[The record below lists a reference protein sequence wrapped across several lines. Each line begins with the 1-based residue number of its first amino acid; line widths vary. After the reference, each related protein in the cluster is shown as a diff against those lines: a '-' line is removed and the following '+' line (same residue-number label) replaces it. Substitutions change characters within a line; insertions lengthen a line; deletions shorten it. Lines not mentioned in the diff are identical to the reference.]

1 MFNYTLK
8 GQGIDIV
15 DTVLMN
21 RGLTLKD
28 VDLIINANLE
38 NNKVDAADLK
48 NIDEAVE
55 ILDKAIK
62 NCFKIGILIDSDC
75 DGYCSAAMIYH
86 YLTERIGY
94 RNVVYK
100 FHDKPKA
107 HGIQNYIIDW
117 VQDEGI
123 QFLIIP
129 DAGCGSSDKEGQEV
143 ISKLGVG
150 ILILDHHI
158 PEYVPC
164 ETTIIVN
171 PHQEGDKYSN
181 KYLSGAG
188 VTHKFIEHH
197 SSINGKGICLDEL
210 YSDLVSLSLVS
221 DMMNLRDS
229 IENRAYLNLG
239 RELINSPFILE
250 VMIGKSDKLSIE
262 ELGFSIAPL
271 INSTVR
277 FGNDEERNI
286 VFRSLFIDEP
296 IPSKKRGMVGEIV
309 PISSEAVRIAGN
321 LKRKQDKERD
331 KGVKVLSE
339 LINEL
344 EVDKNKVIILTVD
357 DVIDSAISG
366 LVANKL
372 VNLYNKPVM
381 LLKNKDDSTLGGSVR
396 TVNNNPALKKFKSI
410 CMSTG
415 LFEYCSG
422 HEGSFG
428 VGIKPENLESAY
440 EVFNELLKNI
450 ESNNSYE
457 VEGIYNQKVP
467 FSDIKEIS
475 NFKDL
480 WCFDIKEPLFVVRDV
495 RIHTEE
501 IKKIGNATYTFKYH
515 KTIFTKFYGS
525 KVWFSNFILE
535 NELPFGGEIKLDMIC
550 KFKKV
555 KNGNNETYIAE
566 IVDVI
571 SKINNEYDF

>member
-28 VDLIINANLE
+28 VDLIINANLV
-38 NNKVDAADLK
+38 NNKVDAANLK

-75 DGYCSAAMIYH
+75 DGYCSAAMMYH

-129 DAGCGSSDKEGQEV
+129 DAGCGASDKEGQEV

-197 SSINGKGICLDEL
+197 SSINGKGVCLDEL

-239 RELINSPFILE
+239 SELINSPFILE

-344 EVDKNKVIILTVD
+344 EADKNKVIILTVD

-440 EVFNELLKNI
+440 EVFNELLKDV

-467 FSDIKEIS
+467 FLDIKEIS

-480 WCFDIKEPLFVVRDV
+480 WCFDIKEPLFLVKDV

-501 IKKIGNATYTFKYH
+501 IKKIGNAIYTFKHH

-535 NELPFGGEIKLDMIC
+535 DELPFGGEIKLDMIC